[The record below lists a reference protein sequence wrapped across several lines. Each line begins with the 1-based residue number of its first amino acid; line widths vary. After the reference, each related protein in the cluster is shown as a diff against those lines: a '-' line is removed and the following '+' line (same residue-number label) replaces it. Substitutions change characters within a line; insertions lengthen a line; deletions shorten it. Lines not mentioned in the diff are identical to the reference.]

1 MHTGT
6 ALTRLGNHVEVPH
19 TTFNNHTQ
27 HIIYQ
32 RFTLLGSVEMADLVL
47 KGSNIK
53 SCPNCCDFFSFSRA
67 AASPPRPPLWKTC
80 KTWSKQLNFFLFF
93 GCIIGVFLLLDC
105 NFERN
110 SGLYLAWILK
120 AEKREVQNNSDQELL
135 WRNKTVK
142 IRSACAEYHILCEH
156 TASVGQT

>member
-1 MHTGT
+1 MHTGTALTRLGNHVEVPPGT

-110 SGLYLAWILK
+110 SGLYWAWILK
-120 AEKREVQNNSDQELL
+120 AETR
-135 WRNKTVK
+135 
-142 IRSACAEYHILCEH
+142 
-156 TASVGQT
+156 ASSTKQ

>member
-80 KTWSKQLNFFLFF
+80 KTYQKLNFFFF
-93 GCIIGVFLLLDC
+93 SLAAILVYFLLLDC

-110 SGLYLAWILK
+110 SGLYWAWILK
-120 AEKREVQNNSDQELL
+120 AETR
-135 WRNKTVK
+135 
-142 IRSACAEYHILCEH
+142 
-156 TASVGQT
+156 ASSTKQ